1 MGELGKEIKG
11 LKEELLRLKQ
21 EREFAENPPLRS
33 KAEKRTIALKERRHL
48 KGHFGKVYAL
58 AWFHDGIHIASIAQ
72 DGKAIL
78 WDALSGPQG
87 KKIRVVS
94 LRTSWIMDVSISPSG
109 ALMASGGLDNLC
121 TIHNIG
127 GANPNDNDRPEIKTE
142 LNGHEGFL
150 STCLFIDE
158 ANIVTSGGDGTVRL
172 WHVHTPDDHDVI
184 SNESKS
190 EVMSVDVSPDRH
202 LLATGNTDSYV
213 RLYDYRASLR
223 KEVFSFV
230 GHESDVNSVKFFPDS
245 QALASC
251 SDDATIRLFDMRAKA
266 QMNVFQNERILCA
279 ANKVDFSASGSYIF
293 ASYDDFNARV
303 WDTVS
308 GDCLQL
314 LEGHTDRV
322 SSVRLSP
329 SGQALATARCD
340 HTLKVWA

>member
-1 MGELGKEIKG
+1 MADIKEIKA
-11 LKEELLRLKQ
+11 LKEELLKMKQ
-21 EREFAENPPLRS
+21 EREFNDSLRG
-33 KAEKRTIALKERRHL
+33 KAEKHVIALKERRHL

-58 AWFHDGIHIASIAQ
+58 SWFHDGTHIASIAQ

-78 WDALSGPQG
+78 WDAQSGPQG

-94 LRTSWIMDVSISPSG
+94 LRTSWIMDVSVSPSG

-127 GANPNDNDRPEIKTE
+127 GPVPSDNDKPDIRTE

-150 STCLFIDE
+150 STCTFVDE
-158 ANIVTSGGDGTVRL
+158 ENVVTSGGDGTVRL
-172 WHVHTPDDHDVI
+172 WKVSAPDDHDVI
-184 SNESKS
+184 SNDSKS
-190 EVMSVDVSPDRH
+190 EVMSVDVSPDRS

-213 RLYDYRASLR
+213 RLYDYRASLG

-245 QALASC
+245 RAIASC
-251 SDDATIRLFDMRAKA
+251 SDDATVRLFDMRSKS
-266 QMNVFQNERILCA
+266 QLNIFQNERILCA
-279 ANKVDFSASGSYIF
+279 ANKVDFSQSGTFIF
-293 ASYDDFNARV
+293 ASYDDFNARA

-322 SSVRLSP
+322 SSVKLSP
-329 SGQALATARCD
+329 SGQALCTASWD
-340 HTLKVWA
+340 QTLKVWA